1 MSDATVKLD
10 SKAFAAQLHTQF
22 KVHAGDGDPM
32 VVELFEVLEPSA
44 PPQVELF
51 LLHFRGPR
59 SPRLP
64 QRIHH
69 FDHEK
74 LGAFDLFITAI
85 EADERGIAYEAVFN
99 RLRKQPA

>member
-1 MSDATVKLD
+1 MPDATLKLN
-10 SKAFAAQLHTQF
+10 SKVFAAQLHTQF
-22 KVHAGDGDPM
+22 KIHTGEGDPM
-32 VVELFEVLEPSA
+32 VVELFEVLEPAA

-51 LLHFRGPR
+51 QLHFRGPR
-59 SPRLP
+59 APRLP

-85 EADERGIAYEAVFN
+85 EADERGIVYEAVFN
-99 RLRKQPA
+99 RLRNQQV